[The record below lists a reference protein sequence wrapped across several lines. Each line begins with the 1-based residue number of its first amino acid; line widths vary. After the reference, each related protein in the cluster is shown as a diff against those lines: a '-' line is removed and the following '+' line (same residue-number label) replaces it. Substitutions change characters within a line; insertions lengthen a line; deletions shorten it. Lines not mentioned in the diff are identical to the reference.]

1 MLTVKQVVSKI
12 RSEDWFVTIDLK
24 DAYFHISILPSHRK
38 FLRFSFRGEA
48 YQYRVL
54 PFGIALSPQFQKLLG
69 LMAAASNVINVD
81 LLYMRPL
88 QWWLKTKGFSPR
100 GNPLRMIKFTQRCL
114 CALDMW
120 RKPWL
125 LSPVSLLANT
135 LKGQQRLGT
144 GPAGYPVLAHLDLVF
159 RTYAP
164 HDSPFWRIPLRKD
177 LISQGTSHLGTP
189 DHGMWQT

>member
-1 MLTVKQVVSKI
+1 MGFDHDARTSVSCSDQFDPHCS
-12 RSEDWFVTIDLK
+12 RESQRRPVTYCHL
-24 DAYFHISILPSHRK
+24 LC
-38 FLRFSFRGEA
+38 LRHVEETL
-48 YQYRVL
+48 VL
-54 PFGIALSPQFQKLLG
+54 VSGPGAGS
-69 LMAAASNVINVD
+69 S
-81 LLYMRPL
+81 
-88 QWWLKTKGFSPR
+88 
-100 GNPLRMIKFTQRCL
+100 
-114 CALDMW
+114 
-120 RKPWL
+120 
-125 LSPVSLLANT
+125 LSPVMLLANT